1 MDYLLSRENRCQLV
15 EQSQVELG
23 RSRKY
28 AELTYLQQSSRGR
41 DKVQNLLYDKP
52 IDELHS
58 QVVKQK
64 SPFVR
69 GFFI

>member
-28 AELTYLQQSSRGR
+28 AELTYLQ
-41 DKVQNLLYDKP
+41 
-52 IDELHS
+52 
-58 QVVKQK
+58 
-64 SPFVR
+64 
-69 GFFI
+69 